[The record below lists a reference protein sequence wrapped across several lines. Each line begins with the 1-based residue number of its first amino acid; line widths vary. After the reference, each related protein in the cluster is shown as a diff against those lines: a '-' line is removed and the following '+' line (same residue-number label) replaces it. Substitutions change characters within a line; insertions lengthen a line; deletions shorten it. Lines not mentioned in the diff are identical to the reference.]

1 MEEEIK
7 PIIQIFQIITTITVM
22 AIIQAAIRIMKTS
35 QAQLEVVK
43 AVKDLKRNGHGRK
56 FHLRKMNHIQRNTM
70 KRHIIGV
77 RVISYG
83 VQQNIMQQIAIY

>member
-7 PIIQIFQIITTITVM
+7 LIIQIVQIIATITVM

-56 FHLRKMNHIQRNTM
+56 FHLKKMNHIQRKIT
-70 KRHIIGV
+70 KWHIIGV
-77 RVISYG
+77 GVIIYG
-83 VQQNIMQQIAIY
+83 VQQNIMQQIAIH